1 MLPNKNTCPDLI
13 TVNNFTHW
21 IRESNIITRYGDD
34 IQILPP
40 NNFLEVYCYS
50 DAILKHLP
58 VIKQYSLITTEKTLL
73 YSVKPVQYT
82 GDVNRCPNNNA
93 NATNRTDEN
102 VTERLQKFTNMIRTN
117 ETCRILLR
125 CLCNTVK
132 VNHPIKINLKITC
145 MFETDTNKL
154 FRSNRQL
161 NLIADNAKKHFTM
174 CHLISTNKF
183 DWMIIF
189 DNISRR

>member
-21 IRESNIITRYGDD
+21 IKESNITTRYGDD

-40 NNFLEVYCYS
+40 NNSLEIYCCS

-58 VIKQYSLITTEKTLL
+58 KYSLITTDKTLL
-73 YSVKPVQYT
+73 YSLKPVQYT

-102 VTERLQKFTNMIRTN
+102 ITERLQKFTNIIRTN
-117 ETCRILLR
+117 ERCRILLR
-125 CLCNTVK
+125 CLCNIVK
-132 VNHPIKINLKITC
+132 VNHPIKIDLKITC
-145 MFETDTNKL
+145 MLETDMNKL
-154 FRSNRQL
+154 FKPNRQL
-161 NLIADNAKKHFTM
+161 DLIADNTKKTFYDVPFIQYEQIR
-174 CHLISTNKF
+174 LN
-183 DWMIIF
+183 
-189 DNISRR
+189 DNF